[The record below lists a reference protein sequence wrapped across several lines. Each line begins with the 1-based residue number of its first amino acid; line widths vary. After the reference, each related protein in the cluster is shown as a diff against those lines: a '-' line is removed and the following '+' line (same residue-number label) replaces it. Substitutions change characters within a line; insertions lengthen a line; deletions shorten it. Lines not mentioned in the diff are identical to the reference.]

1 MPKPVVSTEPSSHPL
16 TRFTAQSRRDRR
28 GELRRR
34 SIPAASPRSQPTDTA
49 PRHTDALRE
58 LVPDRVESLKKPPP
72 AIAPLVGGPEPR
84 RQACT
89 LAEVPPPLCR
99 QPGCRRPFLP
109 RAAGSQQKFC
119 SKSCRLAFHLEA
131 RQVGYRM
138 VNAPGL
144 RPGPA
149 SSVTPHAAR
158 EFLAFRRRRRHRTQG
173 HNLDHEP
180 QPVCWT
186 PADRHRILTTP
197 SGCADAGS
205 RIMNSRSAPVPDR
218 DANASSSAHHK
229 VSGAFSSATLP
240 SPEMPAERG
249 ALAVPTR
256 LDDWIVPPDTADQR
270 KRGRGSARRTETM
283 AQRLGASMR

>member
-1 MPKPVVSTEPSSHPL
+1 MIVDTLNGASGGHPALHKAKQFLSPFLFRASFALKALWERPMPKPVASTEPSSHPL

-28 GELRRR
+28 GELRRL

-49 PRHTDALRE
+49 PRQTDALRE
-58 LVPDRVESLKKPPP
+58 FVPDRVESLKKPPP

-119 SKSCRLAFHLEA
+119 SKSCRLAFHMEA

-144 RPGPA
+144 RPD
-149 SSVTPHAAR
+149 
-158 EFLAFRRRRRHRTQG
+158 RR
-173 HNLDHEP
+173 
-180 QPVCWT
+180 
-186 PADRHRILTTP
+186 
-197 SGCADAGS
+197 
-205 RIMNSRSAPVPDR
+205 AP
-218 DANASSSAHHK
+218 
-229 VSGAFSSATLP
+229 
-240 SPEMPAERG
+240 
-249 ALAVPTR
+249 
-256 LDDWIVPPDTADQR
+256 
-270 KRGRGSARRTETM
+270 ARRTQPVSFWRSGVDVATGRRVPISIM
-283 AQRLGASMR
+283 SPSQCAGPQPTDTASSPRHPDAPTPGAAS